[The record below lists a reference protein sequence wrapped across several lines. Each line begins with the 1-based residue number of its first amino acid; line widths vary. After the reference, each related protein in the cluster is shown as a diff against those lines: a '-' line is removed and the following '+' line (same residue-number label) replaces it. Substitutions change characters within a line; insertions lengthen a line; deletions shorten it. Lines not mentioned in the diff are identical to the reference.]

1 MAVGGVN
8 AESTADFYTIGSPPE
23 LIVIQV
29 LQRLFEL
36 WISFSTNENQQLY
49 ADLWEPLSELIKKL
63 AVVTDILC
71 GGVQH

>member
-1 MAVGGVN
+1 MTVGGVN
-8 AESTADFYTIGSPPE
+8 TESTADFYTIGSPPE

-49 ADLWEPLSELIKKL
+49 ADLWEPLSELLKKL
-63 AVVTDILC
+63 SKIVSL
-71 GGVQH
+71 

>member
-49 ADLWEPLSELIKKL
+49 ADLWEPLSELLKKL
-63 AVVTDILC
+63 SKIVSL
-71 GGVQH
+71 